1 MTRYVVWSFLKKYG
15 SKKLKSEDDDLKLVQ
30 QVLSTIC
37 LTDPDRRRYCTVN
50 LGKDNSPS
58 SDDETEGNRSVHVVE
73 PKSVLSYRS
82 SGRFL
87 EVQLVVGHLDSSS
100 FHP

>member
-1 MTRYVVWSFLKKYG
+1 MLCGPFFKKHG
-15 SKKLKSEDDDLKLVQ
+15 SKKFKSKDDNLKLVQ
-30 QVLSTIC
+30 QTLSTIC
-37 LTDPDRRRYCTVN
+37 LTDPDRRRYYTVN

-73 PKSVLSYRS
+73 PKSVLSCRS
-82 SGRFL
+82 SARFL
-87 EVQLVVGHLDSSS
+87 EVQLVVGQLDSSS